1 VLAGCI
7 VPLFAAFYWPFGKPS
22 PSAALCAVVGGT
34 LLRVILEVSLPKDG
48 WLLLPFAKKE
58 FYDYGV
64 PAGTTTTGKVGS
76 DGTLF
81 PTWFDVPADEQWN
94 PDSCVQEKFE
104 DYTGA
109 DSLASPLFS
118 LVMFLLVS
126 GIEKVKGSPLFDFGA
141 WSTPYNKKINED
153 NAAALTKA

>member
-1 VLAGCI
+1 MNRACANLAI
-7 VPLFAAFYWPFGKPS
+7 WS
-22 PSAALCAVVGGT
+22 T
-34 LLRVILEVSLPKDG
+34 
-48 WLLLPFAKKE
+48 
-58 FYDYGV
+58 
-64 PAGTTTTGKVGS
+64 
-76 DGTLF
+76 
-81 PTWFDVPADEQWN
+81 
-94 PDSCVQEKFE
+94 CVQEKFE